1 MMVGEIIISLRK
13 ELAHC
18 ERQRFALLVIVWLQL
33 VALCVTGWLIN
44 QLQDCG
50 IELVSPPITDGS
62 V

>member
-1 MMVGEIIISLRK
+1 MMVGEIILSLRK
-13 ELAHC
+13 ELANC

-44 QLQDCG
+44 QLPDCG